1 MKDFIFD
8 YRWDMGSIANCS
20 YAYPEI
26 MEIAEK
32 MRPLKNDKEIEF
44 VALSTAGPG
53 FFIATRNVEKAKNIF
68 ADLDMKTY
76 VANIHNEKYQIIER
90 K

>member
-1 MKDFIFD
+1 
-8 YRWDMGSIANCS
+8 
-20 YAYPEI
+20 

-32 MRPLKNDKEIEF
+32 MRPLRNDKDIEF

-53 FFIATRNVEKAKNIF
+53 FFIATRNIEKAEKIF

-76 VANIHNEKYQIIER
+76 VANIHNDKYQILER